1 MIFFNICYVPVTV
14 LVLCVYYVAVV
25 WLLSLTQLCEGMYC
39 SLPGSSACGDS
50 PGKNTGVGSHAL
62 LERIFPTQ
70 GLNLGLLNCRQILYQ
85 LSHQGCLISYV
96 CKYITFLITLWDE
109 RLATLFQAHRIIG
122 VPRATLRGLVL
133 LSLAST
139 CMQTLLL
146 PTHQAWRG
154 VPLERALRMTHRGQ
168 PTSSSRCCRER
179 KNQTHQTQI

>member
-1 MIFFNICYVPVTV
+1 MR
-14 LVLCVYYVAVV
+14 
-25 WLLSLTQLCEGMYC
+25 
-39 SLPGSSACGDS
+39 DS
-50 PGKNTGVGSHAL
+50 PFRAEQGTS
-62 LERIFPTQ
+62 LETPSRASPTQ

-139 CMQTLLL
+139 CMQT
-146 PTHQAWRG
+146 PPPPHPPG
-154 VPLERALRMTHRGQ
+154 LERGSFGEGSEDVWCHFSLRLRSEHRAGLPHPVQ
-168 PTSSSRCCRER
+168 CWAPNRCSLEIGRASCRER
-179 KNQTHQTQI
+179 V